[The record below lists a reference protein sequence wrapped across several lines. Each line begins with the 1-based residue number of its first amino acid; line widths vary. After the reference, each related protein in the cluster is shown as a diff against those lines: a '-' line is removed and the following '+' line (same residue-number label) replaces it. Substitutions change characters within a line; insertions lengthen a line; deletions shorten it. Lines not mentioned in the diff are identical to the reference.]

1 MSKAFSIFKLHK
13 PFEPAGDQ
21 PEAISAL
28 VQGLSKG
35 MKKQTLLGATGTGK
49 TFTMANVIAQYNK
62 PTLVIAH
69 NKTLAAQ
76 LAQEFREFFP
86 EAAVHY
92 FVSYYD
98 YYQPEAYMPASD
110 TYIEKDASINKEIDM
125 LRHASTQALLTRR
138 DVIIVASVSCIYGL
152 GSPEEYEKVNLKL
165 EIGMKMDRLTLMK
178 KLIGIHF
185 ERTNA
190 DLNPGTFRSI
200 GTRVEFM
207 PVSETVMYQIEM
219 FGGSI
224 SKITK
229 VDPTSASIISEEKDP
244 RHGGTGIF
252 VFPAKHFITE
262 DVKKKKALV
271 EIKKEL
277 TQQLKKFE
285 KEGKL
290 LEAERIKRRTNYDL
304 AMIKEVG
311 YCNGI
316 ENYSRHLSGKKEGEP
331 PETLLSYFPHTGS
344 RKHTLRHSH
353 PILEGQDS
361 SGRSEDSSEYVPD
374 FLTIID
380 ESHVTLP
387 QLNGMYAGDA
397 SRKNTLVE
405 YGFRLPSAKDN
416 RPLKYNEFQERIGP
430 VIYTS
435 ATPSEIERKESEQIV
450 EQIIRPTGLVDPE
463 IIIRSISE
471 GRNTFELPVSED
483 SAQDDVRRRSHSILE
498 GKVLSGRS
506 EYSSEH
512 HLEHYPGQ
520 IQDFISEAEITIKKG
535 FRVLATTLTKKMA
548 EDLSVFLKDKRIK
561 AEYLHS
567 DIKTMDRIK
576 ILTQFRKGEIDILVG
591 VNLLREGLDLPEVA
605 LIGILDADKAGFLRS
620 ETSLIQTIGRAAR
633 NSEGRVILY
642 ADIMTPA
649 MEYALNET
657 TRRRNIQ
664 LAYNKKHGITPKTIM
679 KKIKDI
685 TEEMESEHG
694 KAVNAELNLDLEVF
708 KRAYAKEFKKDKK
721 LSRKI
726 PNTSLGHSYLSDEE
740 IGNLIYE
747 KIIKMK
753 EKEMNKAVK
762 ELDFETA
769 AILRDEIG
777 VLRIRVEKK
786 D

>member
-1 MSKAFSIFKLHK
+1 MPKNQGNIFKLYS

-21 PEAISAL
+21 PAAISAL
-28 VQGLSKG
+28 LKGLKNG

-49 TFTMANVIAQYNK
+49 TFTMANVIVEYNK

-86 EAAVHY
+86 DAAVHY

-98 YYQPEAYMPASD
+98 YYQPEAYMPVSD
-110 TYIEKDASINKEIDM
+110 TYIEKDAQINKEIDR
-125 LRHASTQALLTRR
+125 LRHATTQALLTRR

-165 EIGMKMDRLTLMK
+165 ELGAKMDRLTLMK
-178 KLIGIHF
+178 KLIEIHF

-190 DLNPGTFRSI
+190 DLNPGTFRSV
-200 GTRVEFM
+200 GARVEFM
-207 PVSETVMYQIEM
+207 PISETFMYQVE
-219 FGGSI
+219 FFNDKI

-229 VDPTSASIISEEKDP
+229 IDPISSHILAEEKNVY
-244 RHGGTGIF
+244 I
-252 VFPAKHFITE
+252 FPAKHFITE
-262 DVKKKKALV
+262 EGKLKKALV
-271 EIKKEL
+271 DIKKEL
-277 TQQLKKFE
+277 AGQLKKFE

-311 YCNGI
+311 YCSGI

-331 PETLLSYFPHTGS
+331 PETLLSYFPKVRQAHALRRSHSVLGGQELSGS
-344 RKHTLRHSH
+344 
-353 PILEGQDS
+353 G
-361 SGRSEDSSEYVPD
+361 EDSYEHVPD

-387 QLNGMYAGDA
+387 QLQGMYAGDA
-397 SRKNTLVE
+397 SRKSTLVE

-416 RPLKYNEFQERIGP
+416 RPLKYDEFQKRIGP

-435 ATPSEIERKESEQIV
+435 ATPSQQERSQSEQIV

-463 IIIRSISE
+463 TIVRPVTARGDALQNSHSVLE
-471 GRNTFELPVSED
+471 GQALSGSSED
-483 SAQDDVRRRSHSILE
+483 F
-498 GKVLSGRS
+498 
-506 EYSSEH
+506 SEH
-512 HLEHYPGQ
+512 HPEPYPGQ
-520 IQDFISEAEITIKKG
+520 IQDFIIETEKTIKKG

-548 EDLSVFLKDKRIK
+548 EDLSVYLKDKKIK

-576 ILTQFRKGEIDILVG
+576 ILTEFRKGSFDVLVG

-605 LIGILDADKAGFLRS
+605 LIGILDADKEGFLRS

-633 NSEGRVILY
+633 NSEGKVILY
-642 ADIMTPA
+642 ADSITGS
-649 MEYALNET
+649 MEYALKET

-664 LAYNKKHGITPKTIM
+664 LAYNKKHGITPKTIS

-685 TEEMESEHG
+685 TEELESEHG

-708 KRAYAKEFKKDKK
+708 KRAYAKEFSKEKKSKK
-721 LSRKI
+721 RI
-726 PNTSLGHSYLSDEE
+726 PNTSSGQSILSDEE

-747 KIIKMK
+747 KIIKIK

-762 ELDFETA
+762 ELDFESA
-769 AILRDEIG
+769 AILRDEII
-777 VLRIRVEKK
+777 VLKGRIEKN
-786 D
+786 

>member
-1 MSKAFSIFKLHK
+1 MANKIFNLHNPFK
-13 PFEPAGDQ
+13 PTGDQ
-21 PEAISAL
+21 PVAISKL
-28 VQGLSKG
+28 MEGLHEG

-49 TFTMANVIAQYNK
+49 TFTMANVIAEYNK

-76 LAQEFREFFP
+76 LAQEFKLFFP
-86 EAAVHY
+86 ESAVHY

-165 EIGMKMDRLTLMK
+165 EVGMKMDRMTLMK
-178 KLIGIHF
+178 SLIRIHF

-190 DLNPGTFRSI
+190 DLSPGTFRSI
-200 GTRVEFM
+200 GSRVEFM
-207 PVSETVMYQIEM
+207 PVSETAMYQMEM
-219 FGGSI
+219 LGGVI

-229 VDPTSASIISEEKDP
+229 IDPVSSHILKEEKN
-244 RHGGTGIF
+244 IYI
-252 VFPAKHFITE
+252 FPAKHFITE
-262 DVKKKKALV
+262 DVKKKKALLS
-271 EIKKEL
+271 IKQEL
-277 TQQLKKFE
+277 NTQLKKFQ

-304 AMIKEVG
+304 AMIKEIG

-331 PETLLSYFPHTGS
+331 PETLLSYFPH
-344 RKHTLRHSH
+344 KKNQEYALRHSH
-353 PILEGQDS
+353 PVLEGQDLS
-361 SGRSEDSSEYVPD
+361 SHSEDSSEYIPD

-387 QLNGMYAGDA
+387 QLQGMYAGDA

-416 RPLKYNEFQERIGP
+416 RPLKYEEFQERIGP
-430 VIYTS
+430 VVYTS
-435 ATPSEIERKESEQIV
+435 ATPGEQERTHSEQIV

-463 IIIRSISE
+463 TIVR
-471 GRNTFELPVSED
+471 PVSEKGD
-483 SAQDDVRRRSHSILE
+483 Y
-498 GKVLSGRS
+498 K
-506 EYSSEH
+506 
-512 HLEHYPGQ
+512 GQ
-520 IQDFISEAEITIKKG
+520 ISDFISETEKTIAKG

-548 EDLSVFLKDKRIK
+548 EDLSVYLKDPSTTLRTGKKIK

-576 ILTQFRKGEIDILVG
+576 ILTQFRKGEFDVLVG

-620 ETSLIQTIGRAAR
+620 ETALIQTIGRAAR
-633 NSEGRVILY
+633 NSEGKVILY
-642 ADIMTPA
+642 ADIETEA
-649 MEYALNET
+649 MEKALGET

-664 LAYNKKHGITPKTIM
+664 LAYNKKHGITPQTII
-679 KKIKDI
+679 KKINDI

-694 KAVNAELNLDLEVF
+694 KAVNAELKLDLEIF
-708 KRAYAKEFKKDKK
+708 GKNN
-721 LSRKI
+721 I
-726 PNTSLGHSYLSDEE
+726 T
-740 IGNLIYE
+740 YE
-747 KIIKMK
+747 KIIKIK
-753 EKEMNKAVK
+753 EKEMNRAVK

-769 AILRDEIG
+769 AILRDEIMM
-777 VLRIRVEKK
+777 LRKRIEPK
-786 D
+786 DK